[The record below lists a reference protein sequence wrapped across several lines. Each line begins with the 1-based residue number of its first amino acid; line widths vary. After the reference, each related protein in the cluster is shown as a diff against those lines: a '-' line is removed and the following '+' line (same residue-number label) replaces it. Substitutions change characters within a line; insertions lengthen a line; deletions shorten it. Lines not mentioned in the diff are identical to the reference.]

1 MLTVQGSQP
10 ARFKRLV
17 RDGYGSQDGD
27 VVLIRK
33 LLEAMCMLDAQLTE
47 KQSHILEKWS
57 DDFTATFPE
66 GCCSAYDQERNC
78 EASGA
83 DLERQEGRTL
93 T

>member
-1 MLTVQGSQP
+1 GSQP

-17 RDGYGSQDGD
+17 RDGYDSQDSD

-33 LLEAMCMLDAQLTE
+33 LLEAMCTLDAQLTE

-57 DDFTATFPE
+57 DDFTATFPK
-66 GCCSAYDQERNC
+66 GGCSADDQRRNC
-78 EASGA
+78 EANGA
-83 DLERQEGRTL
+83 DLERQEERTL